1 LSRNLIVERPLF
13 TQSITNFYLPP
24 IIVFIF
30 FVGTQ
35 NNVNI

>member
-24 IIVFIF
+24 NHRLYF
-30 FVGTQ
+30 FCWGPKTM
-35 NNVNI
+35 